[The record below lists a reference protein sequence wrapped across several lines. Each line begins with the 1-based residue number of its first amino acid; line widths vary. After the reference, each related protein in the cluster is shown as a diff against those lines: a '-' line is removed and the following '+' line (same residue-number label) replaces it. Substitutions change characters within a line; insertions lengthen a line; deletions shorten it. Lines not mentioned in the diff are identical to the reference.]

1 MKFVT
6 IKPRVVAFSLVGI
19 IVVSLLGYG
28 VVRFLALQKEVQMLK
43 SSPKAAQD
51 AAKEDVKQL
60 IEKIGKLIAIPKDET
75 PTVATV
81 NDIEKLKSSP
91 FFTNAKN
98 GDRVLIYTTAK
109 KAILYRPAENKIID
123 VGPISIGTP
132 SASLAPASVNIV
144 LLNGT
149 TVTGLTKKYEA
160 ELKTVLSEAVIVDRD
175 NAVNRELEK
184 TIIVDIKKD
193 KSAQVAELAK
203 TLGIQVSPLPE
214 GEALPKSGDFLI
226 IVGSD
231 KK

>member
-6 IKPRVVAFSLVGI
+6 IKPRVVVFTFVGI

-132 SASLAPASVNIV
+132 SASLASASVNIV

>member
-6 IKPRVVAFSLVGI
+6 IKPRVVAFTLVGI

-132 SASLAPASVNIV
+132 SASLAPAAVNIV

-184 TIIVDIKKD
+184 TVIVDIKKD
-193 KSAQVAELAK
+193 KATQVAELAK

>member
-6 IKPRVVAFSLVGI
+6 IKPRVVAFTLVGI

-160 ELKTVLSEAVIVDRD
+160 ELKTVLSGAVIVDRD

-184 TIIVDIKKD
+184 TVIVDIKKD
-193 KSAQVAELAK
+193 KATQVAELAK